1 MTRLRLDTNRCEAH
15 GLCEQAAPDLVHLD
29 DDDTL
34 IIDVPGD
41 LDADQLD
48 AARDAVRAC
57 PVTALSLEE

>member
-1 MTRLRLDTNRCEAH
+1 MTRLHLDTNRCEAH

-41 LDADQLD
+41 LDA
-48 AARDAVRAC
+48 AHDAVRAC
-57 PVTALSLEE
+57 PVTALSLVE